1 MTGRERL
8 NRVLA
13 IVLVVWGAGMVVSGL
28 AKGAPSAD
36 SAYSAYSGGQMMA
49 FVLGFVCVGA
59 GLWTLF
65 KKRPS

>member
-28 AKGAPSAD
+28 AKGAPSVD
-36 SAYSAYSGGQMMA
+36 SAYSGGQLMA
-49 FVLGFVCVGA
+49 FVLGFVCIGA
-59 GLWTLF
+59 GLRTLV

>member
-36 SAYSAYSGGQMMA
+36 SAYSGGQMMA